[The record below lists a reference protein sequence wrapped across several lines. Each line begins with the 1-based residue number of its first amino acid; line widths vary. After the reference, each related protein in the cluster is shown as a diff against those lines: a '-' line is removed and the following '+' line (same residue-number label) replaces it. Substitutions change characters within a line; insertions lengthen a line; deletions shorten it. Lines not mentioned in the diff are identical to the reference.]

1 MANRI
6 IDDVNLK
13 NIANAIRNKKGT
25 TNQMLPSQMAD
36 EISSIKTTTSS
47 SGTDTSDA
55 TVNASDVLADK
66 IAYGASGRI
75 VGSMKNNGSQTINVS
90 SANTSYTISKGYHDG
105 SGSVQ
110 ISSTEASK
118 LIASNI
124 KKGITIL
131 GVTGSYQGSTSSGGV
146 QVKTG
151 TTTSTSINTGLSSI
165 DKFIIYADKISS
177 EGMVNVIYDVSK
189 SAVTLTACGGY
200 NSFVQQCK
208 TITQTT
214 GYSVSGGTFQWTDT
228 SSLGSFMYD
237 ATYNWIAV
245 GS

>member
-25 TNQMLPSQMAD
+25 TNRMLPSQMAN
-36 EISSIKTTTSS
+36 EIASIKTATSS
-47 SGTDTSDA
+47 GGTDTSDA

-75 VGSMKNNGSQTINVS
+75 VGSMKNNGSQTINVY

-110 ISSTEASK
+110 ISSADASK

-124 KKGITIL
+124 KRGITIL
-131 GVTGSYQGSTSSGGV
+131 GVTGSYQGSASSSGI

-151 TTTSTSINTGLSSI
+151 TTTLTSIDTGLSSI
-165 DKFIIYADKISS
+165 DKFIMYSDTISS
-177 EGMVNVIYDVSK
+177 EGLVNVVYDSSK
-189 SAVTLTACGGY
+189 SSVTLTVCGGY
-200 NSFVQQCK
+200 NSFVKQCNVM
-208 TITQTT
+208 TQTK
-214 GYSVSGGTFQWTDT
+214 GYSVSGGTFQWTDNT
-228 SSLGSFMYD
+228 VLGSFMYN

-245 GS
+245 GN

>member
-25 TNQMLPSQMAD
+25 SNQMLPSQMAD
-36 EISSIKTTTSS
+36 EISSISTSS
-47 SGTDTSDA
+47 GGETDTSDA
-55 TVNASDVLADK
+55 TINASDVLAEK
-66 IAYGASGRI
+66 IAYGSSGRI
-75 VGSMKNNGSQTINVS
+75 VGTMKNNGSQTINVS
-90 SANTSYTISKGYHDG
+90 SANTSYTINKGYHNG

-110 ISSTEASK
+110 ISSAEASK
-118 LIASNI
+118 LTASNI
-124 KKGITIL
+124 KRGVTIL

-165 DKFIIYADKISS
+165 DKFIIYSDKISS

-208 TITQTT
+208 TMTQTT
-214 GYSVSGGTFQWTDT
+214 GYSVSGGTFQWTDS

-245 GS
+245 GN

>member
-1 MANRI
+1 MANKI
-6 IDDVNLK
+6 IDDMNLT

-25 TNQMLPSQMAD
+25 TNQMLPSQMAN

-47 SGTDTSDA
+47 GGTDTSDA
-55 TVNASDVLADK
+55 TVNASDVLENK

-75 VGSMKNNGSQTINVS
+75 VGSMKNNGSQTINVY
-90 SANTSYTISKGYHDG
+90 SANRSYTISKGYHDG

-110 ISSTEASK
+110 ISSADASK

-124 KKGITIL
+124 KRGITIL
-131 GVTGSYQGSTSSGGV
+131 GVTGSYQGSTSSSGI

-151 TTTSTSINTGLSSI
+151 TTTLTSINTGLSSI
-165 DKFIIYADKISS
+165 DKFIMYSNRILS
-177 EGMVNVIYDVSK
+177 EGLVNVVYDSSK
-189 SAVTLTACGGY
+189 SDVTLTVCGEY
-200 NSFVQQCK
+200 NYYVKQCDVM
-208 TITQTT
+208 TQTT
-214 GYSVSGGTFQWTDT
+214 GYSVSGGTFQWTDN

-245 GS
+245 GN

>member
-1 MANRI
+1 MANKI
-6 IDDVNLK
+6 IDDTNLK

-36 EISSIKTTTSS
+36 EISSIKTATSS
-47 SGTDTSDA
+47 GGTDTSDA
-55 TVNASDVLADK
+55 TINASDVLAEK
-66 IAYGASGRI
+66 IAYGSSGRI
-75 VGSMKNNGSQTINVS
+75 VGTMKNNGSQTINVS
-90 SANTSYTISKGYHDG
+90 SANTSYTINKGYHNG

-110 ISSTEASK
+110 ISPAEASK

-165 DKFIIYADKISS
+165 DKFIIYSDKISS

-189 SAVTLTACGGY
+189 SAVTLTTCGGY
-200 NSFVQQCK
+200 NNFVQQCK
-208 TITQTT
+208 TMTQTT
-214 GYSVSGGTFQWTDT
+214 GYSVSGGTFQWTDS

>member
-25 TNQMLPSQMAD
+25 ANQMLPSQMAD

-47 SGTDTSDA
+47 SG
-55 TVNASDVLADK
+55 
-66 IAYGASGRI
+66 I
-75 VGSMKNNGSQTINVS
+75 
-90 SANTSYTISKGYHDG
+90 
-105 SGSVQ
+105 
-110 ISSTEASK
+110 
-118 LIASNI
+118 
-124 KKGITIL
+124 
-131 GVTGSYQGSTSSGGV
+131 
-146 QVKTG
+146 QVRTG
-151 TTTSTSINTGLSSI
+151 TTTLTSIDTGLSSI
-165 DKFIIYADKISS
+165 DKFIIYSDTILS
-177 EGMVNVIYDVSK
+177 EGMVNAVYDSSK
-189 SAVTLTACGGY
+189 SAVTLTVCGSY
-200 NSFVQQCK
+200 NTYVKQCNVM
-208 TITQTT
+208 TQST

>member
-25 TNQMLPSQMAD
+25 ANQMLPSQMAN
-36 EISSIKTTTSS
+36 EISSISTSS
-47 SGTDTSDA
+47 GGETDTSDA
-55 TVNASDVLADK
+55 TVNASDVLAGK

-75 VGSMKNNGSQTINVS
+75 VGTMKNNGSQTINVY

-214 GYSVSGGTFQWTDT
+214 GYSVSGGTFQWTDN
-228 SSLGSFMYD
+228 SSLGTFMYN

>member
-25 TNQMLPSQMAD
+25 SNQMLPSQMAD
-36 EISSIKTTTSS
+36 EISSISTSS
-47 SGTDTSDA
+47 GGETDTSDA
-55 TVNASDVLADK
+55 TVNASDVLAGK

-75 VGSMKNNGSQTINVS
+75 VGTMKNNGSQTINVGN
-90 SANTSYTISKGYHDG
+90 ANTSYTISKGYHDG
-105 SGSVQ
+105 FGSVQ

-165 DKFIIYADKISS
+165 DKFIIYSDKISS

-189 SAVTLTACGGY
+189 SAVTLTACGAY
-200 NSFVQQCK
+200 NNFVQQCNV
-208 TITQTT
+208 ITQTT
-214 GYSVSGGTFQWTDT
+214 GYSVSGGTFQWTDNT
-228 SSLGSFMYD
+228 ALGNFMYD

>member
-25 TNQMLPSQMAD
+25 ANQMLPSQMAN
-36 EISSIKTTTSS
+36 EISSIATSS
-47 SGTDTSDA
+47 GGGTDTSDA
-55 TVNASDVLADK
+55 TVNASDVLAGK

-131 GVTGSYQGSTSSGGV
+131 GVTGSYQGSASSGGI

-151 TTTSTSINTGLSSI
+151 TTSSTSINTGLSSI
-165 DKFIIYADKISS
+165 DKFIIYSDTILS
-177 EGMVNVIYDVSK
+177 EGMVNAVYDSSK
-189 SAVTLTACGGY
+189 SAVTLTVCGSY
-200 NSFVQQCK
+200 NTYVKQCNVV
-208 TITQTT
+208 TQST

>member
-25 TNQMLPSQMAD
+25 ANQMLPSQMAD
-36 EISSIKTTTSS
+36 EISSIATSS
-47 SGTDTSDA
+47 GGGTDTSDA
-55 TVNASDVLADK
+55 TVNASDVLAGK

-131 GVTGSYQGSTSSGGV
+131 GVTGSYQGSASSGGI

-151 TTTSTSINTGLSSI
+151 TTSSTSINTGLSSI
-165 DKFIIYADKISS
+165 DKFIIYSDTILS
-177 EGMVNVIYDVSK
+177 EGMVNAVYDSSK
-189 SAVTLTACGGY
+189 SAVTLTVCGSY
-200 NSFVQQCK
+200 NTYVKQCNVV
-208 TITQTT
+208 TQST

>member
-6 IDDVNLK
+6 IDNVNLT

-25 TNQMLPSQMAD
+25 TNQMLPSQMAN

-47 SGTDTSDA
+47 GGTDTSDA
-55 TVNASDVLADK
+55 TVNASDVLENK

-90 SANTSYTISKGYHDG
+90 SANRSYTISKGYHNG

-110 ISSTEASK
+110 ISSAEVSK
-118 LIASNI
+118 LVSSNI
-124 KKGITIL
+124 KRGITIL
-131 GVTGSYQGSTSSGGV
+131 GVTGSYQGSTSSSGI

-151 TTTSTSINTGLSSI
+151 TTASTSIHTGLSSI
-165 DKFIIYADKISS
+165 DKFIMYSDSISS
-177 EGMVNVIYDVSK
+177 EGLINVVYDSSK
-189 SAVTLTACGGY
+189 SAVTLTVCGEY
-200 NSFVQQCK
+200 TVYLKNCNVM
-208 TITQTT
+208 TQTT
-214 GYSVSGGTFQWTDT
+214 GYSVSGGTFQWTDN

-245 GS
+245 GN

>member
-6 IDDVNLK
+6 IDSVNLT

-25 TNQMLPSQMAD
+25 TNQMLPSQMAN
-36 EISSIKTTTSS
+36 EIASIKTATSS
-47 SGTDTSDA
+47 GGTDTSDA
-55 TVNASDVLADK
+55 TVNASDVLENK

-90 SANTSYTISKGYHDG
+90 SANTSYTISKGYHNG

-110 ISSTEASK
+110 ISSAEVSK
-118 LIASNI
+118 LVSSNI

-131 GVTGSYQGSTSSGGV
+131 GVTGSYQGSASSSGI

-151 TTTSTSINTGLSSI
+151 TTASTSIHTGLSSI
-165 DKFIIYADKISS
+165 DKFIMYSDSISS
-177 EGMVNVIYDVSK
+177 EGLINVVYDSSK
-189 SAVTLTACGGY
+189 SAVTLTVCGEY
-200 NSFVQQCK
+200 NFYLKNCNVM
-208 TITQTT
+208 TQTT
-214 GYSVSGGTFQWTDT
+214 GYSVSGGTFQWTDN
-228 SSLGSFMYD
+228 SSLGSFMHD

-245 GS
+245 GN

>member
-25 TNQMLPSQMAD
+25 ANQMLPSQMAD

-55 TVNASDVLADK
+55 TVNA
-66 IAYGASGRI
+66 
-75 VGSMKNNGSQTINVS
+75 S

>member
-6 IDDVNLK
+6 IDDVNLT

-25 TNQMLPSQMAD
+25 TNQMLPSQMAN

-47 SGTDTSDA
+47 GGTDTSDA
-55 TVNASDVLADK
+55 TVNASDVLENK

-75 VGSMKNNGSQTINVS
+75 VGSMKNNGRQTINVS
-90 SANTSYTISKGYHDG
+90 SANTSYTISKGYHNG
-105 SGSVQ
+105 SGRVQ
-110 ISSTEASK
+110 ISSADASK

-124 KKGITIL
+124 KRGITIL
-131 GVTGSYQGSTSSGGV
+131 GVTGSYQGSASSSGI

-165 DKFIIYADKISS
+165 DKFIMYSDNISS
-177 EGMVNVIYDVSK
+177 DGLVNVVYDSSK
-189 SAVTLTACGGY
+189 SAVTLTEY
-200 NSFVQQCK
+200 NFYLNNCNVK
-208 TITQTT
+208 TQTT
-214 GYSVSGGTFQWTDT
+214 GYSVSGGTFQWTDN
-228 SSLGSFMYD
+228 SFMYG

-245 GS
+245 GN

>member
-25 TNQMLPSQMAD
+25 ANQMLPSQMAD
-36 EISSIKTTTSS
+36 EISSIATSS
-47 SGTDTSDA
+47 GGGTDTSDA
-55 TVNASDVLADK
+55 TVNASDVLAGK

-131 GVTGSYQGSTSSGGV
+131 GVTGSYQGSASSGGI

-151 TTTSTSINTGLSSI
+151 TTSSTSINTGLSSI
-165 DKFIIYADKISS
+165 DKFIIYSDTILS
-177 EGMVNVIYDVSK
+177 EGMVNAVYDSSK
-189 SAVTLTACGGY
+189 SAVTLTVCGDY
-200 NSFVQQCK
+200 NKYVKQCNVV
-208 TITQTT
+208 TQST
-214 GYSVSGGTFQWTDT
+214 GYSVSGGTFQWTDN
-228 SSLGSFMYD
+228 SSLGSFMHD

-245 GS
+245 GN

>member
-1 MANRI
+1 MANKI
-6 IDDVNLK
+6 IDDTNLK

-25 TNQMLPSQMAD
+25 ANQMLPSQMAD

-47 SGTDTSDA
+47 SGTDT
-55 TVNASDVLADK
+55 SDVLADK

-105 SGSVQ
+105 SGRVQ

-214 GYSVSGGTFQWTDT
+214 GYSVSGGAFQWTDT

>member
-1 MANRI
+1 MANKI
-6 IDDVNLK
+6 IDDTNLK

-36 EISSIKTTTSS
+36 EISSIKTATSS
-47 SGTDTSDA
+47 GGTDTSDA
-55 TVNASDVLADK
+55 TANASDVLADK

-177 EGMVNVIYDVSK
+177 EGMVNVIYDISK

-214 GYSVSGGTFQWTDT
+214 GYSVSGGTFQWTDS

-237 ATYNWIAV
+237 TTYNWIAV

>member
-177 EGMVNVIYDVSK
+177 KGMVNVIYDVSK

>member
-6 IDDVNLK
+6 INDVNLK

-25 TNQMLPSQMAD
+25 ANQMLPSQMAD
-36 EISSIKTTTSS
+36 EISSIKTATSS
-47 SGTDTSDA
+47 GGTDTSDA

-75 VGSMKNNGSQTINVS
+75 VGSMKNNGSQIINVS

-105 SGSVQ
+105 SGSVK
-110 ISSTEASK
+110 ISSSETSK

-124 KKGITIL
+124 KRGITIL
-131 GVTGSYQGSTSSGGV
+131 GVTGSYQGSASSGCI

-151 TTTSTSINTGLSSI
+151 TTSSTSINTGLSSI
-165 DKFIIYADKISS
+165 DKFIIYSDTILS
-177 EGMVNVIYDVSK
+177 EGMVNAVYDSSK
-189 SAVTLTACGGY
+189 SAVTLTVCGSY
-200 NSFVQQCK
+200 NAYVKQCNVM
-208 TITQTT
+208 TQST
-214 GYSVSGGTFQWTDT
+214 GYSVSGGTFQWTDA

>member
-25 TNQMLPSQMAD
+25 ANQMLPSQMAN

-47 SGTDTSDA
+47 GGTDTSDA

-90 SANTSYTISKGYHDG
+90 SVNTSYTISKGYHDG

>member
-1 MANRI
+1 MANKI
-6 IDDVNLK
+6 IDDTNLK

-36 EISSIKTTTSS
+36 EISSIKTATSS
-47 SGTDTSDA
+47 GGTDTSDA

-75 VGSMKNNGSQTINVS
+75 VGSMKNNGSQIINVS

-105 SGSVQ
+105 SGSVK
-110 ISSTEASK
+110 ISSSETSK

-124 KKGITIL
+124 KRGITIL
-131 GVTGSYQGSTSSGGV
+131 GVTGSYQGSASSGGI

-151 TTTSTSINTGLSSI
+151 TTSSTSINTGLSSI
-165 DKFIIYADKISS
+165 DKFIIYSDTILS
-177 EGMVNVIYDVSK
+177 EGMVNAVYDSSK
-189 SAVTLTACGGY
+189 SAVTLTVCGSY
-200 NSFVQQCK
+200 NAYVKQCNVM
-208 TITQTT
+208 TQST
-214 GYSVSGGTFQWTDT
+214 GYSVSGGTFQLTDT
-228 SSLGSFMYD
+228 SYLGSFMYD

>member
-1 MANRI
+1 MANKI
-6 IDDVNLK
+6 IDDTNLK

-36 EISSIKTTTSS
+36 EISSIKTATSS
-47 SGTDTSDA
+47 GGTDTSDA
-55 TVNASDVLADK
+55 TINASDVLAEK
-66 IAYGASGRI
+66 IAYGSSGRI
-75 VGSMKNNGSQTINVS
+75 VGTMKNNGSQTINVS
-90 SANTSYTISKGYHDG
+90 SANTSYTINKGYHNG

-110 ISSTEASK
+110 ISPAEASK
-118 LIASNI
+118 LIVSNI

-165 DKFIIYADKISS
+165 DKFIIYSDKISS

-200 NSFVQQCK
+200 NNFVQQCK
-208 TITQTT
+208 TMTQTT
-214 GYSVSGGTFQWTDT
+214 GYSVSGGTFQWTDS

>member
-1 MANRI
+1 MANKI
-6 IDDVNLK
+6 IDDTNLK

-25 TNQMLPSQMAD
+25 ANQMLPSQMAD

-105 SGSVQ
+105 SGSVK
-110 ISSTEASK
+110 ISSSETSK

-124 KKGITIL
+124 KRGITIL
-131 GVTGSYQGSTSSGGV
+131 GVTGSYQGSASSGGI

-151 TTTSTSINTGLSSI
+151 TTSSTSINTGLSSI
-165 DKFIIYADKISS
+165 DKFIIYSDTILS
-177 EGMVNVIYDVSK
+177 EGMVNAVYDSSK
-189 SAVTLTACGGY
+189 SAVTLTVCGSY
-200 NSFVQQCK
+200 NAYVKQCNVVM
-208 TITQTT
+208 QST